1 MASGHP
7 IGDWQAF
14 EQESIPPA
22 KNHFGVPELAY
33 LLITLNHRTP
43 AAVAQEVRN
52 IEGVVETHI
61 TMGEID
67 IIAVANQSATKGF
80 PGLSAAV
87 QRIDGVAKVLTCV
100 VVRP

>member
-1 MASGHP
+1 M
-7 IGDWQAF
+7 
-14 EQESIPPA
+14 
-22 KNHFGVPELAY
+22 PEVAY

-43 AAVAQEVRN
+43 AAVAQDVRN
-52 IEGVVETHI
+52 IEGVIETHI

-67 IIAVANQSATKGF
+67 IIALANLSATKGF
-80 PGLSAAV
+80 PGVSAAV